1 MIQMNNNYS
10 YFYDQKFDDLL
21 IKSNSDE
28 PVYSDEVF
36 NNIYIIR
43 SELDDSVVGIQILYY
58 KKRSNKILKQYV
70 PNPFYEIAKKI
81 GI

>member
-1 MIQMNNNYS
+1 MIQINNNYS
-10 YFYDQKFDDLL
+10 YFYDQRFDDLL
-21 IKSNSDE
+21 IKSNIDE

-58 KKRSNKILKQYV
+58 KKRSNKILKKYV
-70 PNPFYEIAKKI
+70 PNPFYELTKELTV
-81 GI
+81 